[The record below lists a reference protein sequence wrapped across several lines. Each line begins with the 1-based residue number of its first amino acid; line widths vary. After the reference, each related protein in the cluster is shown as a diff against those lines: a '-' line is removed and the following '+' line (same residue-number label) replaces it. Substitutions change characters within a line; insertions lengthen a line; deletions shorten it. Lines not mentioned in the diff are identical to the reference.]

1 MAALV
6 PETPAVGDEVKPYK
20 IHVSSKYLDLTRQKL
35 ELTRLPHENAGPRS
49 ADWWEPKPSV
59 EPLIDYWLERF
70 SWRDQEA
77 RLNTLPQFRTSLAL
91 PGGGDYLQAAT
102 ATATATAPPPAL
114 RVHFLHFRSPQ
125 LGAVPLL
132 LVPPF
137 PFTNLSLA
145 HLAAPLTDPAA
156 GGGPAFHVVVPSL
169 PGLGFSDA
177 LPSGA
182 PAVPTS
188 AELLD
193 GLMRR
198 LGYARYLATGAASA
212 RSSPARVDWLLLDR
226 LATHH
231 RESCRGV
238 HLISPPL
245 ARPSLASSSSVVELA
260 KWLVISL
267 FGLAI
272 WGYCKED
279 LAALSPSKAS
289 SGAGVGGRAGSVA
302 SGRSKPRNGL
312 LAKRRKSLLGG
323 SNGDHKGSAPAGNSK
338 SAPNPHEAT
347 GLGSLGLREP
357 NTIAYALCDSPTGL
371 LVFIIK
377 MLRLLAG
384 PGVAGGGAALLLP
397 PDVQAAAAAA
407 EEEGYYSDYKKTTS
421 TVPTLTYERVVTLA
435 NLAWLPGPEYALRFW
450 AQCAAHGEAEAEAD
464 EARARALPGAGK
476 PRVAITVF
484 LGGDGAVAA
493 SPVAYPTAAAVAAV
507 PATETKA
514 GDEVDVEKAAGGGGG
529 GSGAGQK
536 SATSPNNNDNND
548 NNNNSNNNNNNDD
561 DKDDGSGVV
570 SGSELAELAE
580 LPAGACAGEPYVCP
594 AWGRSRYDVAFAQ
607 RAPGRPGLLAWER
620 PEVVVAGVRGL
631 AVEALAQDMELRVWC
646 DAAAAT
652 TAQLESVVIGG
663 SGGGSEV
670 GAGTKQQQ
678 PIPPS
683 TPPAAAASPRMPEG
697 ADRKREIRPPTIV
710 EEAEP
715 STPSPP
721 RSDRSKGK
729 GKGLE
734 EESPPPPSIPPRGRP
749 AAEGEDKPTTSPS
762 PTAVGSPSVPLD
774 ELLRPPARDLFT
786 SDDESPDTL
795 VVTTPPLGGTPP
807 VASPVPK

>member
-1 MAALV
+1 MAAFV

-35 ELTRLPHENAGPRS
+35 ELTRLPHENASPRS

-77 RLNTLPQFRTSLAL
+77 RLNALPQFRTSLAL
-91 PGGGDYLQAAT
+91 PGGDYLQAA
-102 ATATATAPPPAL
+102 APAAQLQQQQAAPPAL
-114 RVHFLHFRSPQ
+114 RVHFLHFRSPRP
-125 LGAVPLL
+125 GAVPLL

-145 HLAAPLTDPAA
+145 HLAAPLTNPRAA
-156 GGGPAFHVVVPSL
+156 GEPAFHVVVPSL

-177 LPSGA
+177 LPNGA

-238 HLISPPL
+238 HIVSPPL
-245 ARPSLASSSSVVELA
+245 ARPSFASSSSVVELI
-260 KWLVISL
+260 KWLVVSL

-279 LAALSPSKAS
+279 LVALSSSKADS
-289 SGAGVGGRAGSVA
+289 DAGVEAGAASAA
-302 SGRSKPRNGL
+302 SGHPKPRNGL
-312 LAKRRKSLLGG
+312 LAKRRRSLLGG
-323 SNGDHKGSAPAGNSK
+323 INGGHKRRTPGGNSSGK
-338 SAPNPHEAT
+338 SASSPREAT
-347 GLGSLGLREP
+347 GIDSLGLREP

-384 PGVAGGGAALLLP
+384 PGVAGAVLP

-421 TVPTLTYERVVTLA
+421 TIPTLTYERVVTLA

-450 AQCAAHGEAEAEAD
+450 AQCAAHGEAEAG
-464 EARARALPGAGK
+464 EARARASPGGPK

-484 LGGDGAVAA
+484 LGGDDATA
-493 SPVAYPTAAAVAAV
+493 SPAADSAAADSAAAA
-507 PATETKA
+507 PAAEGKA
-514 GDEVDVEKAAGGGGG
+514 GQVDVEKAAGGGAA

-536 SATSPNNNDNND
+536 RGTALHNNDNND
-548 NNNNSNNNNNNDD
+548 GNDGDED
-561 DKDDGSGVV
+561 DRSGAV

-580 LPAGACAGEPYVCP
+580 LPAGERAFAGAGEPYVCP

-607 RAPGRPGLLAWER
+607 RVPGRPGLLAWER
-620 PEVVVAGVRGL
+620 PEVVVAGVQGL
-631 AVEALAQDMELRVWC
+631 AVEALARDTELRVWC

-663 SGGGSEV
+663 GGG
-670 GAGTKQQQ
+670 GTKQQQ
-678 PIPPS
+678 QPAPPS
-683 TPPAAAASPRMPEG
+683 TPPSAAASPGMSDG

-710 EEAEP
+710 EETEP

-721 RSDRSKGK
+721 RSDREKGK
-729 GKGLE
+729 GKGV

-749 AAEGEDKPTTSPS
+749 AAEREDKPTTPPS
-762 PTAVGSPSVPLD
+762 PTVVGSPSVPLD
-774 ELLRPPARDLFT
+774 ELLKPPARDLFT
-786 SDDESPDTL
+786 SDDESPDTI